1 MNDMCAHPDSMRHAR
16 RKVAFVVIAAFLTI
30 AVARIK
36 GTRIEIRDLTAAIIA
51 DQERDIV
58 ELKAW
63 RDSF

>member
-1 MNDMCAHPDSMRHAR
+1 MRTQPDSKRRTR
-16 RKVAFVVIAAFLTI
+16 RKVAFVMITAFVMI
-30 AVARIK
+30 VVARFK

-63 RDSF
+63 RESF

>member
-1 MNDMCAHPDSMRHAR
+1 MRTQPDSKRRTR
-16 RKVAFVVIAAFLTI
+16 RKVTFVMITAFVMIV
-30 AVARIK
+30 VARFK

-63 RDSF
+63 RESF